1 MKILV
6 DAMGGDNAPL
16 CVLQGVSQAA
26 AEFGDGMALVLLG
39 EEKAIRDCAKENKI
53 DLAPFEILN
62 CTETIDMHDDPVK
75 AVRHKKDSSLVK
87 GLTMLKNGEADAF
100 VSAGSTGALHVGTSL
115 IVRTVKG
122 VKRPA
127 LATPMPG
134 AKQNFLLLDCGA
146 NVECRP
152 EMLNAFGTM
161 GSVYAEKV
169 MGRETPK
176 VALVNNGAE
185 DTKGTPTYREAHK
198 LLKANPCI
206 HFAGNI
212 EPRYIMDG
220 DVDVV
225 VCDGFVGNVVLKL
238 TEGVAKTLLG
248 MLKKIFLQ
256 NLITKL
262 SYLGI
267 KGGLGEL
274 KRMMDSEEVGGAP
287 LLGAAKPVIKAHG
300 SSHAKG
306 IKNAIRQALRRQR
319 PVRHDGEGAG
329 RGGCTEGRGR
339 RLKGKL
345 PCRGRTCPARGIKNT
360 ARKRAIEIR
369 LRAGHARSLRTSRKG
384 ERIWLTNRKNCR
396 RSCTI
401 HSKILRCCALR

>member
-26 AEFGDGMALVLLG
+26 AEFGDGMELVLLG

-225 VCDGFVGNVVLKL
+225 VCDVPCSG
-238 TEGVAKTLLG
+238 
-248 MLKKIFLQ
+248 
-256 NLITKL
+256 
-262 SYLGI
+262 LGI
-267 KGGLGEL
+267 TRKKPDIRYKDMASLAGLPAIQSAIL
-274 KRMMDSEEVGGAP
+274 D
-287 LLGAAKPVIKAHG
+287 
-300 SSHAKG
+300 
-306 IKNAIRQALRRQR
+306 NASRY
-319 PVRHDGEGAG
+319 VR
-329 RGGCTEGRGR
+329 RGGTLVYSTCTV
-339 RLKGKL
+339 L
-345 PCRGRTCPARGIKNT
+345 PEENERVTDAF
-360 ARKRAIEIR
+360 
-369 LRAGHARSLRTSRKG
+369 LRAHPDFTYDTFALPGPIGTVEGHITLWPQRHGTDGFYICRMTRK
-384 ERIWLTNRKNCR
+384 E
-396 RSCTI
+396 
-401 HSKILRCCALR
+401 

>member
-26 AEFGDGMALVLLG
+26 AEFGDGMELVLLG

-127 LATPMPG
+127 LATVIPG
-134 AKQNFLLLDCGA
+134 KTPFLLLDCGA

-152 EMLNAFGTM
+152 EMLAAFAVM
-161 GSVYAEKV
+161 GSCYVNKV
-169 MGRETPK
+169 EGRRDPS
-176 VALVNNGAE
+176 VALANNGAE
-185 DTKGTPTYREAHK
+185 ESKGTPMLREAHQ
-198 LLKANPCI
+198 LLKATPGI
-206 HFAGNI
+206 RFVGNI
-212 EPRYIMDG
+212 EPRDVPNG

-225 VCDGFVGNVVLKL
+225 VCDGFTGNVILKL
-238 TEGVAKTLLG
+238 TEGVAKMLLG
-248 MLKKIFLQ
+248 MLKEMFLANLGGKIA
-256 NLITKL
+256 
-262 SYLGI
+262 YL
-267 KGGLGEL
+267 LL
-274 KRMMDSEEVGGAP
+274 KSGVGSLKHQMDSEEYGGAP
-287 LLGAAKPVIKAHG
+287 FLGAKLPVIKAHG
-300 SSHAKG
+300 SSKAKG
-306 IKNAIRQALRRQR
+306 IKNAIRQAKICVENDLCGTMQSAL
-319 PVRHDGEGAG
+319 DEL
-329 RGGCTEGRGR
+329 T
-339 RLKGKL
+339 
-345 PCRGRTCPARGIKNT
+345 
-360 ARKRAIEIR
+360 
-369 LRAGHARSLRTSRKG
+369 TSQ
-384 ERIWLTNRKNCR
+384 
-396 RSCTI
+396 
-401 HSKILRCCALR
+401 AD

>member
-1 MKILV
+1 MKILI

-16 CVLQGVSQAA
+16 CVLQGAAQAA
-26 AEFGDGMALVLLG
+26 AEFGQGMELVLLG
-39 EEKAIRDCAKENKI
+39 DEAALKDCAAQNHI
-53 DLAPFEILN
+53 DLAPF
-62 CTETIDMHDDPVK
+62 TIVPCSEVVDMHDDPVK
-75 AVRHKKDSSLVK
+75 AARHKPDSSLVK
-87 GLTMLKNGEADAF
+87 GLTMLKNGEGDAF

-115 IVRTVKG
+115 IVRTLKG

-146 NVECRP
+146 NAECRP
-152 EMLNAFGTM
+152 DMLNAFGTM

-169 MGRETPK
+169 MGRKDPK
-176 VALVNNGAE
+176 VARVNNGAE
-185 DTKGTPTYREAHK
+185 DTKGTPTYREAHQ

-206 HFAGNI
+206 RFAGNI

-220 DVDVV
+220 DIDVV

-248 MLKKIFLQ
+248 MLKGVFLK
-256 NLITKL
+256 NLVTKL
-262 SYLGI
+262 CYLGV

-300 SSHAKG
+300 SSKAKG
-306 IKNAIRQALRRQR
+306 IKNAIRQA
-319 PVRHDGEGAG
+319 
-329 RGGCTEGRGR
+329 
-339 RLKGKL
+339 K
-345 PCRGRTCPARGIKNT
+345 TCVQNDLCGTMQTALNALQTPAQD
-360 ARKRAIEIR
+360 
-369 LRAGHARSLRTSRKG
+369 
-384 ERIWLTNRKNCR
+384 
-396 RSCTI
+396 
-401 HSKILRCCALR
+401 

>member
-1 MKILV
+1 MKILI

-16 CVLQGVSQAA
+16 CVLQGAAQAA
-26 AEFGDGMALVLLG
+26 AEFGQGMDLVLLG
-39 EEKAIRDCAKENKI
+39 DETALKACAAQNHI
-53 DLAPFEILN
+53 DLAPF
-62 CTETIDMHDDPVK
+62 TIVPCSEVVDMHDDPVK
-75 AVRHKKDSSLVK
+75 AARHKPDSSLVK
-87 GLTMLKNGEADAF
+87 GLTMLKNGEGDAF

-115 IVRTVKG
+115 IVRTLKG

-146 NVECRP
+146 NAECRP

-161 GSVYAEKV
+161 GSVYAQKV
-169 MGRETPK
+169 MGRAQPQ

-185 DTKGTPTYREAHK
+185 DTKGTPIYREAHQ

-206 HFAGNI
+206 RFAGNI

-220 DVDVV
+220 DIDVV

-248 MLKKIFLQ
+248 MLKGVFLK
-256 NLITKL
+256 NLVTKL
-262 SYLGI
+262 CYLGV

-300 SSHAKG
+300 SSKAKG
-306 IKNAIRQALRRQR
+306 IKNAIRQA
-319 PVRHDGEGAG
+319 
-329 RGGCTEGRGR
+329 
-339 RLKGKL
+339 K
-345 PCRGRTCPARGIKNT
+345 TCVQNDLCGTMQTALNALQTPAQG
-360 ARKRAIEIR
+360 
-369 LRAGHARSLRTSRKG
+369 
-384 ERIWLTNRKNCR
+384 
-396 RSCTI
+396 
-401 HSKILRCCALR
+401 

>member
-1 MKILV
+1 MKILI

-16 CVLQGVSQAA
+16 CVLQGAAQAA
-26 AEFGDGMALVLLG
+26 AEFGQGMDLVLLG
-39 EEKAIRDCAKENKI
+39 DEAALKACAAQNHI
-53 DLAPFEILN
+53 DLAPFAIVPCSEVV
-62 CTETIDMHDDPVK
+62 DMHDDPVK
-75 AVRHKKDSSLVK
+75 AARHKPDSSLVK
-87 GLTMLKNGEADAF
+87 GLTMLKNGEGDAF

-115 IVRTVKG
+115 IVRTLKG

-146 NVECRP
+146 NAECRP

-161 GSVYAEKV
+161 GSVYAQKV
-169 MGRETPK
+169 MGRAQPQ

-185 DTKGTPTYREAHK
+185 DTKGTPIYREAHQ

-206 HFAGNI
+206 RFAGNI

-220 DVDVV
+220 DIDVV

-248 MLKKIFLQ
+248 MLKGVFLK
-256 NLITKL
+256 NLVTKL
-262 SYLGI
+262 CYLGV

-300 SSHAKG
+300 SSKAKG
-306 IKNAIRQALRRQR
+306 IKNAIRQA
-319 PVRHDGEGAG
+319 
-329 RGGCTEGRGR
+329 
-339 RLKGKL
+339 K
-345 PCRGRTCPARGIKNT
+345 TCVQNDLCGTMQTALNALQTPAQG
-360 ARKRAIEIR
+360 
-369 LRAGHARSLRTSRKG
+369 
-384 ERIWLTNRKNCR
+384 
-396 RSCTI
+396 
-401 HSKILRCCALR
+401 

>member
-16 CVLQGVSQAA
+16 CVLQGASQAA
-26 AEFGDGMALVLLG
+26 AEFGDGMTLALLG

-53 DLAPFEILN
+53 DLAPFEIIN
-62 CTETIDMHDDPVK
+62 CTENIDMHDDPVK

-185 DTKGTPTYREAHK
+185 DTKGTPTYREAHQ

-220 DVDVV
+220 EIDVV

-256 NLITKL
+256 N
-262 SYLGI
+262 
-267 KGGLGEL
+267 
-274 KRMMDSEEVGGAP
+274 
-287 LLGAAKPVIKAHG
+287 
-300 SSHAKG
+300 
-306 IKNAIRQALRRQR
+306 IR
-319 PVRHDGEGAG
+319 
-329 RGGCTEGRGR
+329 
-339 RLKGKL
+339 
-345 PCRGRTCPARGIKNT
+345 I
-360 ARKRAIEIR
+360 IR
-369 LRAGHARSLRTSRKG
+369 
-384 ERIWLTNRKNCR
+384 
-396 RSCTI
+396 
-401 HSKILRCCALR
+401 